1 MINLPFK
8 RFYAINLKLKQWGT
22 KIMDTTATTTNTIE
36 SPKTNYYAPITKE
49 MILDYL
55 RELKPQLEKD
65 GITKLGLFGSYANGY
80 AKKISSDIDIVIEVN
95 RELFHKRGL
104 NLGYFSYLNRIR
116 ENIEERFHRDVDLCD
131 LGGFKDYEIPNFFR
145 GVIYV

>member
-1 MINLPFK
+1 MD
-8 RFYAINLKLKQWGT
+8 T
-22 KIMDTTATTTNTIE
+22 KITIE

-65 GITKLGLFGSYANGY
+65 GVTKLGLFGSYANGY
-80 AKKISSDIDIVIEVN
+80 ARKISSDIDIVIEMN
-95 RELFHKRGL
+95 EEFHKKFASL
-104 NLGYFSYLNRIR
+104 NYFSYLNRIR
-116 ENIEERFHRDVDLCD
+116 ENIQEHFHRDVDLCD